1 MSANSFFKHINH
13 IPEVPILSNYKFE
26 SIVDLP
32 KNIHVHDFETK
43 NNPRSRSAIMRVFKK
58 L

>member
-1 MSANSFFKHINH
+1 MSVNSFFKHINH

-32 KNIHVHDFETK
+32 ENIHVHDFKTK
-43 NNPRSRSAIMRVFKK
+43 NNFQNIKDLFSIGIIC
-58 L
+58 